1 MLNGIIRKNKGVVV
15 LIVMFIIFA
24 FVASK
29 RVDTLEKIEYSDNF
43 NLVYNKWKRRLWI
56 FSIMAI

>member
-1 MLNGIIRKNKGVVV
+1 MLNGIIRKNKGVLV

-43 NLVYNKWKRRLWI
+43 NLVYNK
-56 FSIMAI
+56 